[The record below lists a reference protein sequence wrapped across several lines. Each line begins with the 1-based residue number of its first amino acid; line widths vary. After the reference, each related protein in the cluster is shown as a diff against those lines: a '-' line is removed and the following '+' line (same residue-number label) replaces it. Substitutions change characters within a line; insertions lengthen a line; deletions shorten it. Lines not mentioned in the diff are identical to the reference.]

1 MSRGGKPLALSSG
14 GYMRIA
20 VLGGGAMGMLYGGYL
35 SRRHDVLIVDR
46 KQALA
51 DKAGH
56 AGLEIMEADGTR
68 EAYHP
73 AVVKDSAGQA
83 PADLLILFVKA
94 MYNREALSQN
104 KALIGPDTYLLTLQN
119 GSGHEDIILEYT
131 DKEHVLIGTTQHNS
145 AVADLGVIRHPGSG
159 LTCIGP
165 LSGDASRLTWITDAF
180 EQCGLRTECSGDI
193 RRIVWRKLFTNSS
206 VSALTGVLQM
216 PMGYIASN
224 PSAWAMC
231 DTLIREAVAV
241 AGGEGLDFDALEMV
255 NEVRGICERNP
266 GGLTSIYADL
276 RDGRMTEVDT
286 ISGSVVRA
294 GDRNGV
300 PAPSHRMI
308 VRMVHAMEQRN
319 QGG

>member
-1 MSRGGKPLALSSG
+1 
-14 GYMRIA
+14 MRIA
-20 VLGGGAMGMLYGGYL
+20 VIGGGAMGMLYGGYL

-46 KQALA
+46 KQILV
-51 DKAGH
+51 DKVSRE
-56 AGLEIMEADGTR
+56 GLEIIEADGTR
-68 EAYHP
+68 ESYHP
-73 AVVKDSAGQA
+73 AVVKASDGQA
-83 PADLLILFVKA
+83 PVDLLILFVKA
-94 MYNREALSQN
+94 MHNRDALSAN
-104 KALIGPDTYLLTLQN
+104 RALIGPDTYLLTLQN
-119 GSGHEDIILEYT
+119 GSGHEEIMLEYA
-131 DKEHVLIGTTQHNS
+131 DRQHVLIGTTQHNS
-145 AVADLGVIRHPGSG
+145 AIMDLGLIRHPGSG

-165 LSGDASRLTWITDAF
+165 LAGDAARLTRIADAF

-216 PMGYIASN
+216 PMGYIAGN
-224 PSAWAMC
+224 PGAWAMC
-231 DTLIREAVAV
+231 ETLIREAVAV
-241 AGGEGLDFDALEMV
+241 AGGEGIYFDAQETV

-276 RDGRMTEVDT
+276 RDGRRTEVDT

-294 GDRNGV
+294 SDRNGV

-308 VRMVHAMEQRN
+308 VHMVHAMEERK